1 MDLGITGI
9 IDLLIIAFGF
19 LFIFIGY
26 KKGFMNKALSIA
38 GAVVLFAFSLF
49 YCVQLAGFFKTTGF
63 IYNSIYHTMERK
75 VENNLYPRFAVTI
88 EKAFGIH
95 AFWATILAFLMGNPP
110 KNMTVAETSDVLAF
124 KTTTVISFL
133 IIFVTLFIALVVLK
147 ILAMCLREQSVI
159 KRVDGVFGI
168 VLYLTLYA
176 AGLLIIFFVLNIIY
190 KYGEIEEFNRWLEVD
205 LALNSNKFRIGKNLL
220 NNNYLVAIKNLFFK

>member
-9 IDLLIIAFGF
+9 IDILIIAFGF

-26 KKGFMNKALSIA
+26 KRGFMSKALSIV
-38 GAVVLFAFSLF
+38 GAVVLFCFSLF
-49 YCVQLAGFFKTTGF
+49 YCVQLAGFFKSTGF

-75 VENNLYPRFAVTI
+75 IDGNLYPRFAVTI
-88 EKAFGIH
+88 EKAFKIH

-110 KNMTVAETSDVLAF
+110 KNMTVSESAEVLAY

-133 IIFVTLFIALVVLK
+133 IIFVTLFLALVILK
-147 ILAMCLREQSVI
+147 ILAMCLREQTVI
-159 KRVDGVFGI
+159 KRIDGVFGI
-168 VLYLTLYA
+168 VLYLTIYA

-190 KYGEIEEFNRWLEVD
+190 KYGEIEEFNHWLEVD
-205 LALNSNKFRIGKNLL
+205 LALDSNKFRLGKNLL